1 MKAGRVRQFRRQLW
15 NWIHNFLPKRRQ
27 KGIAKHLPGAYLSGD
42 GVEIGALADPLR
54 VPPGA
59 RVAYLDRLSVDG
71 LREQYPTLKSLAL
84 VPVDIVADGETLQG
98 VADASKDFIIA
109 RHFLE
114 HCQDP
119 IGTLENFFRIL
130 KPGGVVYFS
139 VPDKRYTFDCERPV
153 TPLAH
158 LFEDHQH
165 GAERS
170 RRAHFEE
177 YVRFTGHPATEQQLH
192 QLADDMM
199 ARDYSIHF
207 HVWTQHEV
215 LELLLALRPA
225 IGFDIESFC
234 KNRHEIICVLR
245 KNPAPESDLSHADSP
260 PAASVR
266 NAA

>member
-1 MKAGRVRQFRRQLW
+1 MKAGRIRQFRRQLW
-15 NWIHNFLPKRRQ
+15 NWIHSFLPQRKP
-27 KGIAKHLPGAYLSGD
+27 KGIARYLPGAYLSGD
-42 GVEIGALADPLR
+42 GVEVGALADPLR

-84 VPVDIVADGETLQG
+84 VPVDIVADGESLTG
-98 VADASKDFIIA
+98 VTDESKDFIIA

-119 IGTLENFFRIL
+119 ISTLENFFRIL
-130 KPGGVVYFS
+130 KPGGIVYFS
-139 VPDKRYTFDCERPV
+139 VPDKRYTFDRERPV
-153 TPLAH
+153 TSLAH
-158 LFEDHQH
+158 LLEDNEL
-165 GAERS
+165 GSERS

-177 YVRFTGHPATEQQLH
+177 YVRCTAHPATEPQLQ
-192 QLADDMM
+192 QLADEMM

-215 LELLLALRPA
+215 LELLLALRTR

-234 KNRHEIICVLR
+234 KNRHEVICVLR
-245 KNPAPESDLSHADSP
+245 KDPSLKSNVPH
-260 PAASVR
+260 AASPTPDSTR
-266 NAA
+266 RAA